1 MTIQCDALTVINEVQ
16 TCVVLVQPHLNW
28 LDELNQLP
36 PASVAAILSGTALAF
51 YVAGILRL
59 YLKTIEHDG

>member
-1 MTIQCDALTVINEVQ
+1 MTIQCDALTVIEEIQ

-28 LDELNQLP
+28 LDELNQMSPL
-36 PASVAAILSGTALAF
+36 AVGGVLSGTALAF

-59 YLKTIEHDG
+59 YLETIEHND